1 MKQMAFSRK
10 VRAQERSN
18 NMKITTVV
26 EQRRVT
32 NYAVDSSGDSPGQ
45 VLDQIIDEIT
55 DEVIKN
61 PHKEI
66 VKEIVIDVEGLMND
80 RLEMRQGR

>member
-1 MKQMAFSRK
+1 
-10 VRAQERSN
+10 
-18 NMKITTVV
+18 MKITTVV

-32 NYAVDSSGDSPGQ
+32 HYAVDSSGDSPGR
-45 VLDQIIDEIT
+45 VLDDILDEIT
-55 DEVIKN
+55 SEVMKN

-66 VKEIVIDVEGLMND
+66 IKEITIDVEGLIND